1 MAFVNFV
8 LDSRAT
14 VKEAQTLSL
23 HSSSDLT
30 MNVYDRTHKNRLSEI
45 VEDLAD
51 NLKLN
56 EKCVQNVYFSE
67 EAEQRKS
74 ATLRNYKELRSSKMV
89 EAAGIEPASEISSP
103 QTSTCV
109 VMSLDSR
116 PHRCRLTKPRFGP
129 AQ

>member
-1 MAFVNFV
+1 MKALKDLKKAGIPKQTPEGKLDFHAIRVAFVNFV
-8 LDSRAT
+8 WDSRAT

-74 ATLRNYKELRSSKMV
+74 ATLRNNKELRSSKMV
-89 EAAGIEPASEISSP
+89 EAAGIEPASEISS
-103 QTSTCV
+103 S
-109 VMSLDSR
+109 
-116 PHRCRLTKPRFGP
+116 
-129 AQ
+129 